1 MVKMR
6 EPLFTKKKT
15 KMSKIEELANFMDGS
30 LKEAFGNY
38 KNDLRILPDAK
49 VMKVGGQ
56 SITDRGRAALFPI
69 LDEVV
74 ENSKDHQIILSTG
87 GGTRA
92 RHTYQVGI
100 DLGMP
105 VGVLADMGGAI
116 TVQNARMIQML
127 MAKHGGIYLDHLEF
141 EKIPLFLKLGCI
153 PIMPGMPPYS
163 FWEDIPEHG
172 SIPMHRTDAGAFFTA
187 EALGAEA
194 VYFIKDEKGL
204 FTEDPKKNPNAEF
217 IPEIQVDDLMAMDLG
232 DLIVE
237 RVVLEYLKR
246 SKFLNKI
253 VIINGMEKG
262 AITKTLNGEVV
273 GTVIYS

>member
-1 MVKMR
+1 
-6 EPLFTKKKT
+6 
-15 KMSKIEELANFMDGS
+15 MSNIQELADFMSGS
-30 LKEAFGNY
+30 LEDAVGQY
-38 KNDLRILPDAK
+38 QNDLRILPDAK
-49 VMKVGGQ
+49 VLKIGGQ
-56 SITDRGRAALFPI
+56 SITDRGRKAVFPV
-69 LDEVV
+69 LDELVANK
-74 ENSKDHQIILSTG
+74 EKHNLILSTG

-100 DLGMP
+100 DMNMP

-127 MAKHGGIYLDHLEF
+127 LAKHGGIYLDHLEF
-141 EKIPLFLKLGCI
+141 EKIPLFLRMGCI
-153 PIMPGMPPYS
+153 PVMPGMPPYS

-204 FTEDPKKNPNAEF
+204 FSADPKKDPKAEF
-217 IPEIQVDDLMAMDLG
+217 IPEISADDLLAMDLN
-232 DLIVE
+232 DLVVE

-246 SKFLNKI
+246 SRFVKKL
-253 VIINGMEKG
+253 VIFNGMEAG
-262 AITKTLNGEVV
+262 NITKALDGEMV
-273 GTVIYS
+273 GTVIHK

>member
-1 MVKMR
+1 
-6 EPLFTKKKT
+6 
-15 KMSKIEELANFMDGS
+15 MSKIEELANFMQGS
-30 LKEAFGNY
+30 LDEAFEGY

-49 VMKVGGQ
+49 VMKIGGQ
-56 SITDRGRAALFPI
+56 SITDRGRSAVFPI
-69 LDEVV
+69 LKEIVD
-74 ENSKDHQIILSTG
+74 NTANHDMILSTG

-105 VGVLADMGGAI
+105 VGVLAEMGGAV

-127 MAKHGGIYLDHLEF
+127 MAKHGGIFLDHLEF

-163 FWEDIPEHG
+163 FWEDIPDHG
-172 SIPMHRTDAGAFFTA
+172 SIPMHRTDAGAYFTA
-187 EALGAEA
+187 EGLGADA
-194 VYFIKDEKGL
+194 VYFIKDEDGL
-204 FTEDPKKNPNAEF
+204 FTNDPKKDPNATH
-217 IPEIQVDDLMAMDLG
+217 IPEIHVDELIAMDLG

-246 SKFLNKI
+246 SHSVKKL
-253 VIINGMEKG
+253 VIINGLKPGE
-262 AITKTLNGEVV
+262 ITKALNGEKT
-273 GTVIYS
+273 GTVIYK